1 MFEQGQG
8 LGGGYVT
15 MRQLGALAR
24 AVAGLPPTARVAPV
38 VQRLFSTSLMCRS
51 GTVPEEEQLPA
62 HAQVILKRLY
72 NLSSITVVST
82 AVFCMYVICRSI

>member
-38 VQRLFSTSLMCRS
+38 VQRLLSTSLMCRS

-62 HAQVILKRLY
+62 HAQVSLKAVQFILNNSSFYCCFLHVC
-72 NLSSITVVST
+72 NL
-82 AVFCMYVICRSI
+82 